1 MNNHISRLN
10 LYRVDKKYIRDLH
23 NADNRVI
30 SVSPQINKDT
40 RVFIGILLLLN
51 NQNYVV
57 PISHPKSKHKKM
69 KASADFDKI
78 FNRQGKLIAV
88 LNFNLMIPVTKK
100 QLYPVNLTINK
111 NDSLEE
117 KAYKDLCI
125 NEIAYCRRPEI
136 SKKIADKANC
146 LYDLCTTDSGYK
158 GKSRCLDFKKLEKV
172 CKRFNEKKKSR

>member
-88 LNFNLMIPVTKK
+88 LNFNFL
-100 QLYPVNLTINK
+100 
-111 NDSLEE
+111 S
-117 KAYKDLCI
+117 
-125 NEIAYCRRPEI
+125 
-136 SKKIADKANC
+136 
-146 LYDLCTTDSGYK
+146 
-158 GKSRCLDFKKLEKV
+158 
-172 CKRFNEKKKSR
+172 